1 MSKIYLVRHGKA
13 AKGWGM
19 DSDPGLDELGHSQAR
34 ATAEELAPLGPL
46 DIISSPMA
54 RARET
59 ARPLAEIWGL
69 TPRIETQVTEIPS
82 PDDSTN
88 RIGWLESVMAAKWP
102 NLQPQLQSWRSG
114 VIEALCSLSLD
125 TVVFTH
131 FIAINVA
138 VGQANGDDRV
148 VNFLPDNGSVTI
160 IEANESILNVIQQGL
175 EAKTEIR

>member
-1 MSKIYLVRHGKA
+1 
-13 AKGWGM
+13 
-19 DSDPGLDELGHSQAR
+19 
-34 ATAEELAPLGPL
+34 
-46 DIISSPMA
+46 
-54 RARET
+54 
-59 ARPLAEIWGL
+59 
-69 TPRIETQVTEIPS
+69 
-82 PDDSTN
+82 
-88 RIGWLESVMAAKWP
+88 MAAKWP

-125 TVVFTH
+125 TVIFTH

-138 VGQANGDDRV
+138 VGNANGDDRV